1 MGSLR
6 TTLLIAVSTK
16 YDIFFIATLYFLFFV
31 VVHVVPGYQKLSW
44 SKVVMDWQTPVS
56 TYSYDDSF
64 GTNDWSTST
73 FSMSQPAYL
82 KFDI

>member
-6 TTLLIAVSTK
+6 TTLLISVSTK

-44 SKVVMDWQTPVS
+44 SKVVMDFQIIVEAFVS
-56 TYSYDDSF
+56 ISF
-64 GTNDWSTST
+64 
-73 FSMSQPAYL
+73 
-82 KFDI
+82 

>member
-1 MGSLR
+1 VKKFVCDKNFSFFEERM
-6 TTLLIAVSTK
+6 TAVV
-16 YDIFFIATLYFLFFV
+16 I
-31 VVHVVPGYQKLSW
+31 PGYQKLSW
-44 SKVVMDWQTPVS
+44 SKVVVDWQTPVS

-73 FSMSQPAYL
+73 FFMSQPAYL